1 MKKLFLAFMVLS
13 AFVLASCGSKDMS
26 YRNGDVSFSISG
38 SEVGRYLA
46 ARDVNGSQ
54 DNTIEFAILAQIK
67 GSKGYQAWQ
76 MGKAY
81 YTPGTDS
88 VVVETDAEAGDLPE
102 QIQTHVESL
111 RFPFKHIPAN
121 QTYTVMVDVFK
132 KEDKPDPFPGAWRV
146 SLSGEKSAVKVRAGS
161 STPVTLELYGTD
173 MQPNNF
179 ALKVSYSKNNK
190 TQSELVS
197 LDEDFRDKYKFAK
210 DDKNI
215 WFSHA
220 GREWHSL
227 TGFKLVL
234 DSSSHFSK
242 GADFSL
248 VQNDPTAATE
258 GDLKFGKKV
267 VAQASKG
274 EIDLLPMCLV
284 KEEGS
289 DNGLHKTIELDFE
302 GIVLY
307 QNLDLDIGVE
317 KENFG
322 SFEIYEQ
329 QYKFAKDETASTA
342 DKGRFVMTIP
352 LEDIFG
358 EDPLE
363 KGDSI
368 AFPVVN
374 LAVYAPDSLSSAIP
388 ITNLA
393 YQFQKAGWEKL
404 DSTARYENNTT
415 IDVNAGNQSYG
426 DIQSNDVFVF
436 TANFIDGDE
445 KYLQLYTDLGGNY
458 ASKNELMAR
467 LTIKYRVFPASDKV
481 YVFHN
486 SFASWSEI
494 RVDVDTGDQMEVT
507 IKDYRKEMILDIN
520 DCFEKAGKWPATG
533 RKITL
538 SVGGTFHTLSSYD
551 EPVLEQEEE
560 LKAELYD
567 NIDYSGCT
575 TEGHNSYYHTLSNS
589 SSNNSGNNGN
599 FNELTIG
606 EDGTLGSIIF
616 NNITEVHPVSKHK
629 YRLQLYKSLGQDP
642 ANSNDQLL
650 IIKNFSIS
658 ADVQAGSSN
667 PEVSAEDIG
676 N

>member
-26 YRNGDVSFSISG
+26 YKNGDVSFSISG

-54 DNTIEFAILAQIK
+54 NNTIEFAILAQIK

-88 VVVETDAEAGDLPE
+88 VVVETDAEPGDLPE
-102 QIQTHVESL
+102 QIQNHVESL

-197 LDEDFRDKYKFAK
+197 LDEGFFGKYKFAK
-210 DDKNI
+210 DDNNI

-289 DNGLHKTIELDFE
+289 DNGLYKTIELDFE

-322 SFEIYEQ
+322 YFSSYENN
-329 QYKFAKDETASTA
+329 YKFVKDTQAS
-342 DKGRFVMTIP
+342 DDSKVRFVMTIP

-368 AFPVVN
+368 AFV
-374 LAVYAPDSLSSAIP
+374 LSGLSIVTGENRIVARHTYEYKEEYP
-388 ITNLA
+388 YPKLA
-393 YQFQKAGWEKL
+393 YKLQKNSAESDPTK
-404 DSTARYENNTT
+404 RYENNTT
-415 IDVNAGNQSYG
+415 IYAQQFDDSLVLAS
-426 DIQSNDVFVF
+426 
-436 TANFIDGDE
+436 NFIDGDE
-445 KYLQLYTDLGGNY
+445 KYLQIYIDLKPEVDNIVFN
-458 ASKNELMAR
+458 SINELAASFS
-467 LTIKYRVFPASDKV
+467 ISYKVFPASDKV
-481 YVFHN
+481 YIFHTN
-486 SFASWSEI
+486 FDPYGDPVQY
-494 RVDVDTGDQMEVT
+494 RVDMD
-507 IKDYRKEMILDIN
+507 IKLNSYL
-520 DCFEKAGKWPATG
+520 KASG
-533 RKITL
+533 RKPKQASTVTVP
-538 SVGGTFHTLSSYD
+538 VGGTFYWVSTNS
-551 EPVLEQEEE
+551 
-560 LKAELYD
+560 KAISGQD
-567 NIDYSGCT
+567 NIYGNFIDNAGYVEDGST
-575 TEGHNSYYHTLSNS
+575 TESWYHILSGEISNGIKPDGSIDAFAFDKITKPHEKQDGDEYFVDNDFGLQCYYRL
-589 SSNNSGNNGN
+589 
-599 FNELTIG
+599 G
-606 EDGTLGSIIF
+606 EDVYT
-616 NNITEVHPVSKHK
+616 
-629 YRLQLYKSLGQDP
+629 
-642 ANSNDQLL
+642 SNLL
-650 IIKNFSIS
+650 VIENFSIGAS
-658 ADVQAGSSN
+658 VDG
-667 PEVSAEDIG
+667 
-676 N
+676 